1 MKKIDNKKN
10 IGKLLYRK
18 WKCIFFFI
26 LLFKDFLFLQFDS
39 YAIFIINIYS
49 FYTKQNILYY
59 KMIIGKWYILNEML
73 SSKLWHTLAFIVQVK
88 YQEKIFIKMIFIR
101 GQIEWKKKI
110 FIHSIWA
117 SIWSVVCCDKSV
129 DEKNL

>member
-1 MKKIDNKKN
+1 MKKIDNKKKTLVN
-10 IGKLLYRK
+10 C
-18 WKCIFFFI
+18 CIENGNVFFFFI

-39 YAIFIINIYS
+39 YVIFIINIYS
-49 FYTKQNILYY
+49 FFTKQNILYY

-117 SIWSVVCCDKSV
+117 SIWSVVCCDRS
-129 DEKNL
+129 EKP